1 MGSLRIIRPDSPF
14 SEAFEMPDST
24 SRAARRGR
32 ASAKTNSKYFFL
44 CMAVIALRLVALGSE
59 SHSRPARTGSSFP
72 AFASAPASGES
83 GQEAGNETHFKI
95 NREKSRITAN
105 VGVGG
110 MLKGLGHS
118 HVIAIRD
125 FHGEVLANPSI
136 VGSASVRLTIIA
148 NSTAEVGKEIEEKD
162 RPKVNQ
168 AMHEEALETS
178 RFPEVAF
185 RSRSVTVKEAGDH
198 QYDASISGDLT
209 LHGVTRPVSF
219 PAKIRAEG
227 NSLRASGAFTILHE
241 TYGIKRLSAAGGT
254 IKAKDEIELSFD
266 IVADR
271 D

>member
-1 MGSLRIIRPDSPF
+1 MPWLRITRSDSRFPEAFDIDSPDC
-14 SEAFEMPDST
+14 SPPVTRRDPDST
-24 SRAARRGR
+24 S
-32 ASAKTNSKYFFL
+32 SKYFFL

-59 SHSRPARTGSSFP
+59 SGSRPALGSQPAPGETGR
-72 AFASAPASGES
+72 
-83 GQEAGNETHFKI
+83 EAGSGAHYRI
-95 NREKSRITAN
+95 NREKSQITAR

-110 MLKGLGHS
+110 MLKGLGHP

-125 FHGEVLANPSI
+125 FHGEVVANPSI
-136 VGSASVRLTIIA
+136 VGSGSVRLTIVA
-148 NSTAEVGKEIEEKD
+148 NSTAETGEEIEAKD

-168 AMHEEALETS
+168 AVHEEALETS

-198 QYDASISGDLT
+198 QYDAAISGDLT
-209 LHGVTRPVSF
+209 LHGVTRPISF
-219 PAKIRAEG
+219 PAKVRAEG

-241 TYGIKRLSAAGGT
+241 AYGIKRLTAAGGT
-254 IKAKDEIELSFD
+254 IKAKDEIELSFE